1 MLIFY
6 FVSSLKER
14 SNFLAASVKK
24 WKNAS
29 LDVINARGNSWIVSI
44 AEVADLL
51 FRKYTDKDNVTRLL
65 VDTIV
70 NKVITSSLVKHLWC
84 NIIENCV
91 VETSKECQSL
101 CLENVVKL
109 YVTVRCFSF
118 TKDIVNKY
126 KLSQGTPKK
135 KALRK
140 ELKIASE
147 LK

>member
-1 MLIFY
+1 M
-6 FVSSLKER
+6 
-14 SNFLAASVKK
+14 SV
-24 WKNAS
+24 
-29 LDVINARGNSWIVSI
+29 
-44 AEVADLL
+44 
-51 FRKYTDKDNVTRLL
+51 
-65 VDTIV
+65 
-70 NKVITSSLVKHLWC
+70 
-84 NIIENCV
+84 
-91 VETSKECQSL
+91 

-126 KLSQGTPKK
+126 ELSPKK

>member
-1 MLIFY
+1 MQ
-6 FVSSLKER
+6 
-14 SNFLAASVKK
+14 N
-24 WKNAS
+24 
-29 LDVINARGNSWIVSI
+29 
-44 AEVADLL
+44 
-51 FRKYTDKDNVTRLL
+51 TDKNNVTRLP

-70 NKVITSSLVKHLWC
+70 NKVITYSLVKNLWC
-84 NIIENCV
+84 NCD
-91 VETSKECQSL
+91 VETSKKCQSL

-109 YVTVRCFSF
+109 YITVRCFSF
-118 TKDIVNKY
+118 AKDIVNKY